1 MVLPFANIRG
11 DPEQDYFVDGVTES
25 LTTDLSRIAHRWM
38 FFAGAAKLWRGDDA
52 EAVAWLRRSI
62 EANRNFPLAHFHL
75 ATALALLG
83 LRDEARAAAKAGLAL
98 EPGFTIRRFR
108 AFAPSD
114 HPAFLAGRERT
125 YEGMRMA
132 GVPEG

>member
-1 MVLPFANIRG
+1 LPVPQSCGSA
-11 DPEQDYFVDGVTES
+11 
-25 LTTDLSRIAHRWM
+25 TTQRRSPGC
-38 FFAGAAKLWRGDDA
+38 AGASRPTA
-52 EAVAWLRRSI
+52 I
-62 EANRNFPLAHFHL
+62 FPLPHFNL

-83 LRDEARAAAKAGLAL
+83 LRDEARATAKAGLAL

-114 HPAFLAGRERT
+114 HPAFLAGRERA